1 MKNEYVFIIVGA
13 GGTGTYFLKEFS
25 RFIAGTNYEKKIAGM
40 YILDGDCVEKKNLT
54 RQCFIEEDI
63 GRNKAAVMAEILND
77 SFRLSYVSL
86 NMYLTQKKTLK
97 EIVNGH
103 LSYDIKTIPVIISC
117 VDNHGCRLLL
127 EDYFNDSKD
136 CIYFDAAN
144 EYETGEVVYSYK
156 VDSKVVG
163 PLRSFYFPGIKHQDT
178 RSREEMSCEELNNVS
193 PQHIF
198 TNMKSAHLLLC
209 GVTNLFSGTLT
220 PGFSYFNVFKY
231 ESGFVP
237 AKGGVRNG

>member
-1 MKNEYVFIIVGA
+1 MKNEYVMIIVGA

-25 RFIAGTNYEKKIAGM
+25 RFVAGSSYEKQIAGM

-54 RQCFIEEDI
+54 RQCFVEEDI
-63 GRNKAAVMAEILND
+63 GRNKASVMTEVLNGAFQL
-77 SFRLSYVSL
+77 SFVSL
-86 NMYLTQKKTLK
+86 NQYLRDKNTLEELLCNHK
-97 EIVNGH
+97 RYGV
-103 LSYDIKTIPVIISC
+103 KPIPLIISC

-127 EDYFNDSKD
+127 EEYFNDSQN

-156 VDSKVVG
+156 LDGKVAG
-163 PLRSFYFPGIKHQDT
+163 PLRSFYFPGIKKEDT
-178 RSREEMSCEELNNVS
+178 RSREELSCEELNNVS

-198 TNMKSAHLLLC
+198 TNMKSAHLLLS
-209 GVTNLFSGTLT
+209 GVANLFAGTMT

-231 ESGFVP
+231 EAGFVP
-237 AKGGVRNG
+237 AKGDMFHG